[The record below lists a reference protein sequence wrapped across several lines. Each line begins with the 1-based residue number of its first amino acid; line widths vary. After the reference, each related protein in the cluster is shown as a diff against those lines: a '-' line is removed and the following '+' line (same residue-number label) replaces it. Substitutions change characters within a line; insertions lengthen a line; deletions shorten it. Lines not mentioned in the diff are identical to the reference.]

1 MAVEKKIKYD
11 MQGGVRNYLGKQKEI
26 KAPLKWQSSPNHPS
40 TELAY
45 ITQAEKNLLVKQDLH
60 GSLNGKPNKGPSGI
74 MSLNGGGFGSED
86 KGTNDDGSANSG
98 GDTSVRGPAELGLT
112 TRGPPAAPKDGGGF
126 LDGLKTIG
134 TTVKNYVT
142 SGGILG
148 AGLRGL
154 GSLFGGPTTK
164 DTTAPDQRNM
174 FNVAG
179 PKSYDFGPGSGEGE
193 GQGIMAAYNPY
204 MFKGAGEV
212 EEEVPVSQEEEDFIQ
227 RYRVANKFRQD
238 KQGQLDPAI
247 LEMISK
253 LYT

>member
-1 MAVEKKIKYD
+1 MSILKLMRDRQMYKYG
-11 MQGGVRNYLGKQKEI
+11 QRVNFQRGG
-26 KAPLKWQSSPNHPS
+26 
-40 TELAY
+40 T
-45 ITQAEKNLLVKQDLH
+45 
-60 GSLNGKPNKGPSGI
+60 
-74 MSLNGGGFGSED
+74 GGGTGDSGSP
-86 KGTNDDGSANSG
+86 GTNNDGSNANSG
-98 GDTSVRGPAELGLT
+98 GNDGGYRGPAELGLT

-126 LDGLKTIG
+126 LDGLKNIT
-134 TTVKNYVT
+134 TTVKDYVT
-142 SGGILG
+142 SGGIIG
-148 AGLRGL
+148 MGLRGL
-154 GSLFGGPTTK
+154 TGLFGGPTTK

-179 PKSYDFGPGSGEGE
+179 PRSYDFGPGPGEGDDN
-193 GQGIMAAYNPY
+193 QGIMAAYNPY

-227 RYRVANKFRQD
+227 RYRVANQFRQD